1 MKSAKDAI
9 VSNKNK
15 KINNVVEIIMI
26 NICRVKIILH
36 LQPVKKWELNIH
48 NKF

>member
-26 NICRVKIILH
+26 NICREKIIYTFAT
-36 LQPVKKWELNIH
+36 P
-48 NKF
+48 